1 MAEAATKLP
10 VKNEAAAVEQPSSG
24 LWPFDSLRREINR
37 LFDDFGPDAWRLPSH
52 RSLFDIAPAGWLAT
66 TSLAYPAVD
75 VVDKDKTYEITAE
88 LPGIE
93 DKDIDI
99 TFSDGV
105 LTIKGEK
112 EEKTEQKKKD
122 YYMSERRFG
131 SFRRSFQLPAGI
143 DADKIEASFKKGVLT
158 VTLPKTATAQT
169 QEKKIPIG
177 A

>member
-1 MAEAATKLP
+1 MADAATKLP
-10 VKNEAAAVEQPSSG
+10 VKTEAAAVEGPASG

-37 LFDDFGPDAWRLPSH
+37 LFDDFGPDAWGLPSR
-52 RSLFDIAPAGWLAT
+52 RSLLDIAPAGWLPT
-66 TSLAYPAVD
+66 TSLVYPAVD
-75 VVDKDKTYEITAE
+75 VVDKDKTCEITAE

-93 DKDIDI
+93 EKDIEI
-99 TFSDGV
+99 TFSNGV

-143 DADKIEASFKKGVLT
+143 DPDKIEASFKKGVLT
-158 VTLPKTATAQT
+158 VTLPKTAAAQS